1 MSENYFNANAN
12 NFNNIQPRIPEV
24 SKPPRQKNY
33 AVAIVAVAV
42 GCSILGGVTGAG
54 GVVLFNTV
62 FGRSQTSSRVEQTTD
77 RVTEDSTGI
86 VRGQRDD
93 SDAMNVSYV
102 NTGSLMNASEIYA
115 ANVNSTVG
123 IQTQVTTNY
132 FGYKTTAAASGSGFI
147 LTADGYIVTNYH
159 VVEDSDKIKVTT
171 YDDTTYDAELIG
183 YDEINDIA
191 VLKIDAK
198 GLVPVIVGDS
208 DKLNVGDDVIAIG
221 NPLGELTFSLTE
233 GVVSAVNRKITIDQ
247 KAMNLIQTDCA
258 INSGNSGGALFN
270 SYGEVIGITNA
281 KYSTN
286 IMSNEASIDNVG
298 FAIPLNQVIDT
309 IESIIKDGSIEK
321 SYIGINAYEA
331 RMSRSSSA
339 TYVVVAS
346 VIDGSP
352 AEEAGLKSD
361 DVILAVNGKEISSM
375 TEFMS
380 IIGTVSKGETV
391 KLTVARDND
400 TIDIDVRVEKRREDA
415 LKNDNGNSSSDSQSQ
430 SQFPGMWPG
439 SDNDS
444 YRG

>member
-1 MSENYFNANAN
+1 
-12 NFNNIQPRIPEV
+12 
-24 SKPPRQKNY
+24 
-33 AVAIVAVAV
+33 
-42 GCSILGGVTGAG
+42 
-54 GVVLFNTV
+54 
-62 FGRSQTSSRVEQTTD
+62 
-77 RVTEDSTGI
+77 

-198 GLVPVIVGDS
+198 DLVPVIVGDS

-380 IIGTVSKGETV
+380 IIGTVSRGETV